1 MIVLKEQDEI
11 MFNSFSKNA
20 IMQTAIR
27 EQGIDIAKYNFVKNG
42 LPPDSTCYD
51 CKILSNGDVNRT
63 YFETAGCPFC
73 GSLNF
78 SSFTMTMATAQTQVE
93 PSEEVKV
100 EE

>member
-1 MIVLKEQDEI
+1 MITLKEQDEI

-27 EQGIDIAKYNFVKNG
+27 EQGIDHARYNFVKNG
-42 LPPDSTCYD
+42 LPPDSMCYD
-51 CKILSNGDVNRT
+51 CKALSNGDINRT

-78 SSFTMTMATAQTQVE
+78 SSFTMARAQVQIQAE
-93 PSEEVKV
+93 PNEEVEV